1 MAKAPKKEV
10 DLPTYDV
17 MAQTI
22 HDSLNKLFK
31 DSGPAAFFLDGTED
45 TPMDLTSFVSTGSA
59 MLDLAVSNRKNG
71 GIAVGRITELTGLE
85 GSGKSLLAA
94 GILRSTQQ
102 QGGIGVLIDTE
113 IATNKEFL
121 VAQGVDLKK
130 LVIVNKETIED
141 IFDAMTNI
149 VARVRESDVKDKRL
163 VTIVVDSV
171 AGATTKRELEAD
183 FNIAGYATDK
193 ALLLGKAMRK
203 LTMMIGRERIAVVFT
218 NQLRHKMNAQPFA
231 DPWTTSGGK
240 AIAFHA
246 STRIRLSQVG
256 KIKDST
262 GTVIGVNVKAKV
274 DKSRLGPPHR
284 EATFDV
290 YFNRGIDDHAAW
302 LEAMADNKLI
312 KKAGAWYAY
321 TDENTGEETKLQ
333 SKDFKAFLEADPVR
347 KDIIYNRICEV
358 SIMKYVQDVDQDQL
372 IREESTD
379 DE

>member
-1 MAKAPKKEV
+1 MAKKKDV
-10 DLPTYDV
+10 PMPDYDE

-31 DSGPAAFFLDGTED
+31 DTGPAAFFLDGTVD

-94 GILRSTQQ
+94 SLLRNTQLQ
-102 QGGIGVLIDTE
+102 DGIGVLIDTE
-113 IATNKEFL
+113 VATNAEFL
-121 VAQGVDLKK
+121 IAQGVDLKK
-130 LVIVNKETIED
+130 LVVVNKETIED
-141 IFDAMTNI
+141 IFDAITNI
-149 VARVRESDVKDKRL
+149 VTRVRESDIENKRL
-163 VTIVVDSV
+163 VTIVVDSI

-183 FNIAGYATDK
+183 FTLKGYNTDK
-193 ALLLGKAMRK
+193 PILIGMALRK
-203 LTMMIGRERIAVVFT
+203 LTMMIGRERIAVIFT

-246 STRIRLSQVG
+246 STRIRLSQMG

-262 GTVIGVNVKAKV
+262 GTVIGVNVRAKV
-274 DKSRLGPPHR
+274 DKSRHGPPHR
-284 EATFDV
+284 EAVFDV
-290 YFNRGIDDHAAW
+290 YFNRGMDDHAAW
-302 LEAMADNKLI
+302 LEAMVDNKLI
-312 KKAGAWYAY
+312 KKAGAWYTF
-321 TDENTGEETKLQ
+321 TDDAGVETKLQ
-333 SKDFKAFLEADPVR
+333 SKEFKHFLEADPVR
-347 KDIIYNRICEV
+347 REQIYNKICDA

-372 IREESTD
+372 IREESVEED
-379 DE
+379 